1 MLLYD
6 NGISVPPRKLT
17 NFRIEDDLLDAL
29 RRIKDRDG
37 IPLSEQVRRAL
48 RAWIEGKGETVEKKA
63 DRLRVSPRKRP

>member
-1 MLLYD
+1 MTV
-6 NGISVPPRKLT
+6 SPVPPRKLT

-48 RAWIEGKGETVEKKA
+48 RAWIEGKGETVDKKT
-63 DRLRVSPRKRP
+63 DRPRVSPRKRP